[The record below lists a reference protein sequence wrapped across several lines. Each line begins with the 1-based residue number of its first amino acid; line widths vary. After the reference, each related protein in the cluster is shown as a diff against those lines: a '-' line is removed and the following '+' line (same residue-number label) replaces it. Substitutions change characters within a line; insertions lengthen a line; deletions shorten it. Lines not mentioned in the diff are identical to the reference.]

1 MLISERRKKI
11 VEIVNA
17 EDNISNKELSNR
29 LNISEMTLWRDLKE
43 LESQGLIRRVR
54 GGVSKEKISIIR
66 EPQFDVREPQFDVKQ
81 KIHSQEKLAI
91 ARYAAENFVTDG
103 DIIILE
109 GRTTVANMVQF
120 LNYEDLTILTNGF
133 KTIVEALPLLCDLSL
148 MICGGILRDTSH
160 TLVGPQAEAF
170 FGDFQVH
177 KFFVSGSGLSI
188 ENGLTDPN
196 LLEIQVKR
204 AMWNSSEQTI
214 LLMDSSKFG
223 KNSLASIL
231 LLESIDTL
239 VTDQGAP
246 QEMLDGLSEL
256 GIDIHI
262 AKI

>member
-1 MLISERRKKI
+1 MLINQRRKKI

-17 EDNISNKELSNR
+17 EENISNKELSNR

-43 LESQGLIRRVR
+43 LESQGMIRRVR
-54 GGVSKEKISIIR
+54 GGVAKERASFIR
-66 EPQFDVREPQFDVKQ
+66 EPQFDAKQ
-81 KIHSQEKLAI
+81 KIHIQEKLAI

-109 GRTTVANMVQF
+109 GGTTVASMVQF
-120 LNYEDLTILTNGF
+120 LDDQHLTLLTNGF
-133 KTIVEALPLLCDLSL
+133 KTIMQALPSLSDISL
-148 MICGGILRDTSH
+148 MICGGILREPSY

-170 FGDFQVH
+170 FGGFQAH
-177 KFFVSGSGLSI
+177 KFFVSGSGLSV
-188 ENGLTDPN
+188 EYGLTDLN
-196 LLEIQVKR
+196 LLEIQVKI

-231 LLESIDTL
+231 RLESIDIL
-239 VTDQGAP
+239 VTDEGAP
-246 QEMLDGLSEL
+246 REMLACFSER
-256 GIDIHI
+256 GMEVHV

>member
-1 MLISERRKKI
+1 MLINERRKKI

-17 EDNISNKELSNR
+17 EDNISNKELSKR

-66 EPQFDVREPQFDVKQ
+66 EPQFDAKQ
-81 KIHSQEKLAI
+81 KIHSLEKLAI

-109 GRTTVANMVQF
+109 GGTTVASMVQF
-120 LNYEDLTILTNGF
+120 LNYEELTILTNGF
-133 KTIVEALPLLCDLSL
+133 MTIMQALPYLCDMSL

-160 TLVGPQAEAF
+160 TLVGPHAEAF
-170 FGDFQVH
+170 FDEFQAH
-177 KFFVSGSGLSI
+177 KFFVSGTGISI
-188 ENGLTDPN
+188 EKGLTDPN

-204 AMWNSSEQTI
+204 AMWNSSEKTI

-223 KNSLASIL
+223 RSSLASIL
-231 LLESIDTL
+231 LLESIDIL

-246 QEMLDGLSEL
+246 QEILDRLSEL
-256 GIDIHI
+256 GLDIHI
-262 AKI
+262 AEF

>member
-1 MLISERRKKI
+1 MLISERHKKI

-17 EDNISNKELSNR
+17 EENISNKELSKR
-29 LNISEMTLWRDLKE
+29 LNVSEMTLWRDLKE

-66 EPQFDVREPQFDVKQ
+66 EPQFDAKQ
-81 KIHSQEKLAI
+81 KIHNQEKLAI

-109 GRTTVANMVQF
+109 GGTTVASMVQF
-120 LNYEDLTILTNGF
+120 LYYEDLTILTNGF
-133 KTIVEALPLLCDLSL
+133 KTITQALPSLCDMSM
-148 MICGGILRDTSH
+148 MICGGILRDTSY
-160 TLVGPQAEAF
+160 TLVGPHAEAF
-170 FGDFQVH
+170 FGEFQAH

-204 AMWNSSEQTI
+204 AMWNSSEKTI

-223 KNSLASIL
+223 RSSLASIF
-231 LLESIDTL
+231 LLESIDIL

-246 QEMLDGLSEL
+246 QEMLDGLREL
-256 GIDIHI
+256 GMDIHI
-262 AKI
+262 AEF

>member
-17 EDNISNKELSNR
+17 EENISNKELSNR
-29 LNISEMTLWRDLKE
+29 LNVSEMTLWRDLKE

-66 EPQFDVREPQFDVKQ
+66 EPQFDVKQ

-109 GRTTVANMVQF
+109 GGTTVASMVQF

-148 MICGGILRDTSH
+148 MSCGGILRDTSH

-170 FGDFQVH
+170 FDEFQAH
-177 KFFVSGSGLSI
+177 TFFVSGSGLSI

-204 AMWNSSEQTI
+204 AMWHSSEKTV

-223 KNSLASIL
+223 SSSLSTIL
-231 LLESIDTL
+231 LLESIDIL

-246 QEMLDGLSEL
+246 QEMLDRLREL
-256 GIDIHI
+256 GMDLHI
-262 AKI
+262 AEF